1 MSKIN
6 TNIVFA
12 SPITS
17 NVINDKRLNKSLISF
32 INKERKK
39 PGRILSNEGGYQ
51 TKNVNLNNPTIEKF
65 IKAITPSLQQ
75 HIDVYKF
82 DTARTF
88 KIQNLWF
95 NINGKNHFNYDHC
108 HMGVG
113 CDFSAAYYITVPKN
127 SGNIVFKNPDIG
139 AHTNDMCGFAF
150 KEWNPFNQGYYF
162 FTPEETQLLIF
173 SSSLE
178 HRVKPNLSNKE
189 RVSISF
195 NCRVI

>member
-51 TKNVNLNNPTIEKF
+51 TKNVNLNHPTIKKF
-65 IKAITPSLQQ
+65 IKAMTPSLQQ

-88 KIQNLWF
+88 KIQN
-95 NINGKNHFNYDHC
+95 
-108 HMGVG
+108 
-113 CDFSAAYYITVPKN
+113 
-127 SGNIVFKNPDIG
+127 
-139 AHTNDMCGFAF
+139 
-150 KEWNPFNQGYYF
+150 
-162 FTPEETQLLIF
+162 
-173 SSSLE
+173 
-178 HRVKPNLSNKE
+178 
-189 RVSISF
+189 
-195 NCRVI
+195 